1 MAGNTGAMA
10 DPDSTLMHGPTV
22 SLAEA
27 TDRCSVSRATIQRKL
42 KAGEIVGATRTTS
55 GGWSIPITG
64 LIAAGLMP
72 RTTPPDQPGA
82 SEMADHAA
90 EVAVLR
96 VELAAA
102 RQLADERAERINDLK
117 TALDAMG
124 KALTAGVANTAPDK
138 TLTAPPAETVRRR
151 FDGARLRWR
160 SRS

>member
-1 MAGNTGAMA
+1 MA
-10 DPDSTLMHGPTV
+10 DPDSTSMHGPTV

-42 KAGEIVGATRTTS
+42 KAGEIVGATRTAS

-82 SEMADHAA
+82 SVVADHAA
-90 EVAVLR
+90 ENALLR
-96 VELAAA
+96 IELAAA
-102 RQLADERAERINDLK
+102 RQLADERAERINDLR

-124 KALTAGVANTAPDK
+124 KALTAGVADTAPVNPSPS
-138 TLTAPPAETVRRR
+138 TETESVHRRPGGGWR
-151 FDGARLRWR
+151 RWR

>member
-64 LIAAGLMP
+64 LIAAGLML

-82 SEMADHAA
+82 S

-124 KALTAGVANTAPDK
+124 KALTAGVANTAPD
-138 TLTAPPAETVRRR
+138 TTSTAPPAETVRRR